1 MARAIVYIDGFNFYY
16 GSLRGEAGLRWL
28 DLGEFARKM
37 LPRDEVVEIKYFTAL
52 VDKRPDNPDGC
63 ERQATYLRA
72 LKTIPNLSV
81 YLGRF
86 LTTEIYARRVYPAKV
101 GTNRKNVKV
110 YKTEEKGSDVN
121 LACELLID
129 GFKGNY
135 ELAVVVSNDGDLKH
149 PVHHVRHELGLPVGV
164 LNPRQYRSRAL
175 SPNPLPKGS
184 FYKPIRRGVLES
196 SQFPVQIQ
204 DAQGTFERPEN
215 WA

>member
-1 MARAIVYIDGFNFYY
+1 
-16 GSLRGEAGLRWL
+16 
-28 DLGEFARKM
+28 M

-101 GTNRKNVKV
+101 GANRKNVKV

-184 FYKPIRRGVLES
+184 FLQADPPRSAGIKPVPGADAGRAGNLRAAGKLGLERARAARRRPRIPAFTGG
-196 SQFPVQIQ
+196 IT
-204 DAQGTFERPEN
+204 QG
-215 WA
+215 